1 MKDFSSN
8 DFTKQSLAQAI
19 EEMKSIQGKDF
30 SIENINLAELQRRT
44 GISRQRLRTLK
55 ANGFR
60 SLPHGRT
67 GKSIKGSV
75 LDGYTAIIDN
85 LLKQGVTNSSV
96 CYDRITEHGYTGSVS
111 TVKRY
116 ISTHKYLVPPKR
128 HLVQPQGS
136 RGYRFLTEP
145 GEAFQ
150 MDWGFAK
157 VVDPYGNEFTAA
169 CFAMICHHCGEC
181 YIEFF
186 PNARQENLF
195 IGMLHGFAF
204 MGVPKCVL
212 TDNMKSVVIRRDMD
226 GNPIWQ
232 KDYESFMNT
241 VGFHTKL
248 HKPRHPFTKGKV
260 ERLVRFVKDNFLAGR
275 SFYNYSDLN
284 EAALKWCISRNARF
298 NRKLE
303 ASPDDIH
310 NSSCTANLSTL
321 VENDEILRYLC
332 PERRV
337 SFDGFIN
344 YEGRRFG
351 VPYSYP
357 HKIVRVRR
365 IDSFLYI
372 YSDDLR
378 QHLAVHDVTW
388 SKRDSYCVD
397 QFPPLDPEEH
407 PTAPVTVRVTQLR
420 HEEPALGFDKFNFE
434 KEDHDNE

>member
-1 MKDFSSN
+1 MKDLLSN

-30 SIENINLAELQRRT
+30 SIDNINLAELHRKT
-44 GISRQRLRTLK
+44 GISRQRLRTIK
-55 ANGFR
+55 ANGF
-60 SLPHGRT
+60 SSVPHGRT
-67 GKSIKGSV
+67 GQSKQSSI

-85 LLKQGVTNSSV
+85 LLKQGVINSTV
-96 CYDRITEHGYTGSVS
+96 CHERIKEYGYTGSLS

-116 ISTHKYLVPPKR
+116 ISAHKFLVPAKR
-128 HLVQPQGS
+128 HIVQTQGS
-136 RGYRFLTEP
+136 RGHRFLTDP

-150 MDWGFAK
+150 MDWGFVK
-157 VVDPYGNEFTAA
+157 VVDPYENIFTAA
-169 CFAMICHHCGEC
+169 CFAMICHHCSQC

-204 MGVPKCVL
+204 MGIPEYVL

-226 GNPIWQ
+226 GNPVWQ

-260 ERLVRFVKDNFLAGR
+260 ERLVRFVKENFLAGR

-284 EAALKWCISRNARF
+284 DAALQWCIFRNTRF
-298 NRKLE
+298 NKTLE
-303 ASPDDIH
+303 ASPDAIH
-310 NSSCTANLSTL
+310 NTSCIANLGTL
-321 VENDEILRYLC
+321 SENDEILRYLC

-351 VPYSYP
+351 VPYSYQ
-357 HKIVRVRR
+357 HKVVRVRR
-365 IDSFLYI
+365 IGSFLYI
-372 YSDDLR
+372 YSEDLKQR
-378 QHLAVHDVTW
+378 LAVHDVTW
-388 SKRDSYCVD
+388 SKRDSY
-397 QFPPLDPEEH
+397 L
-407 PTAPVTVRVTQLR
+407 
-420 HEEPALGFDKFNFE
+420 
-434 KEDHDNE
+434 